1 MGKKIIFLVLIV
13 IIAASSFWFLKNNS
27 YPIFGSFLNWNKI
40 SKTEKKYKIG
50 VVMTGGAYQQALD
63 GLKKGLEG
71 KGFWEGQNVSFLVK
85 DTRGNTDILES
96 VIKELV
102 AEKPDMIYSISTPVT
117 TQVLK
122 IFGSQLPIVFNIVGD
137 PIGAGFA
144 KSYPMPETNLTG
156 CSNLSAELS
165 GKRLEIFKEA
175 FPGIRK
181 VITFYNPENTFSKIS
196 IENVRKAAPI
206 LNIEVKEVFT
216 KDRDELGKALAGI
229 TDGEF
234 DGIFITPDAIVIS
247 NADLIIKRSLE
258 LKIPTMGH
266 EQTLAEKGVTLTY
279 GANFYNMGIQCSS
292 IVASIL
298 SGQAPQTTP
307 IITPDKLDIV
317 VNQKNIEMMGL
328 TISEKIPKESDKI
341 IR

>member
-1 MGKKIIFLVLIV
+1 MIKKIIFLVLAIV
-13 IIAASSFWFLKNNS
+13 LAVGSFWFLEKNN
-27 YPIFGSFLNWNKI
+27 YQIFGSSLNWNKI
-40 SKTEKKYKIG
+40 SKTEKIYKVG

-71 KGFWEGQNVSFLVK
+71 KGFREGQNLSFLVK
-85 DTRGNTDILES
+85 DTRGNNDILES

-102 AEKPDMIYSISTPVT
+102 AEKPDIIYSISTPVT

-122 IFGSQLPIVFNIVGD
+122 ISGKQLPIVFNIVGD

-175 FPGIRK
+175 FPNIKK
-181 VITFYNPENTFSKIS
+181 VVTFYNPDNAFSKIS
-196 IENVRKAAPI
+196 IENVRKSAPL

-216 KDRDELGKALAGI
+216 KDKDELSKALADI
-229 TDGEF
+229 KDGEF
-234 DGIFITPDAIVIS
+234 DGIFITPDAIVVS

-258 LKIPTMGH
+258 LKLPTMGH
-266 EQTLAEKGVTLTY
+266 EQTLAEKGVILTY
-279 GANFYNMGIQCSS
+279 GANFYNMGVQCAS
-292 IVASIL
+292 IAASIL
-298 SGQAPQTTP
+298 SGQSPQTTP

-317 VNQKNIEMMGL
+317 VNQKNLELMGL
-328 TISEKIPKESDKI
+328 TISEKIPKEADKI

>member
-1 MGKKIIFLVLIV
+1 
-13 IIAASSFWFLKNNS
+13 
-27 YPIFGSFLNWNKI
+27 
-40 SKTEKKYKIG
+40 
-50 VVMTGGAYQQALD
+50 
-63 GLKKGLEG
+63 
-71 KGFWEGQNVSFLVK
+71 
-85 DTRGNTDILES
+85 
-96 VIKELV
+96 
-102 AEKPDMIYSISTPVT
+102 
-117 TQVLK
+117 
-122 IFGSQLPIVFNIVGD
+122 
-137 PIGAGFA
+137 
-144 KSYPMPETNLTG
+144 MPETNLTG

>member
-1 MGKKIIFLVLIV
+1 MSKKIIFLVLLIV
-13 IIAASSFWFLKNNS
+13 LAISIFWFLENKN
-27 YPIFGSFLNWNKI
+27 YQIFGSALNLNKV
-40 SKTEKKYKIG
+40 SKTERNYKIG

-71 KGFWEGQNVSFLVK
+71 RGFREGQNVSFLVK

-122 IFGSQLPIVFNIVGD
+122 ISGSQLPIVFNIVGD

-144 KSYPMPETNLTG
+144 KSYPMPGANLTG

-165 GKRLEIFKEA
+165 GKRLEIFREA
-175 FPGIRK
+175 FPNIKK
-181 VITFYNPENTFSKIS
+181 VITFYNPDNAFSKIS
-196 IENVRKAAPI
+196 IENVRKAAPL
-206 LNIEVKEVFT
+206 LNIEVKEVLT
-216 KDRDELGKALAGI
+216 KDKDELGKALAAI

-234 DGIFITPDAIVIS
+234 DGIFITPDAMVVS

-266 EQTLAEKGVTLTY
+266 EQTLAEKGVILTY

-292 IVASIL
+292 IAASVL
-298 SGQAPQTTP
+298 SGQKPETTP

-317 VNQKNIEMMGL
+317 VNQKNLEMMGL
-328 TISEKIPKESDKI
+328 TISEKIPQEADKV